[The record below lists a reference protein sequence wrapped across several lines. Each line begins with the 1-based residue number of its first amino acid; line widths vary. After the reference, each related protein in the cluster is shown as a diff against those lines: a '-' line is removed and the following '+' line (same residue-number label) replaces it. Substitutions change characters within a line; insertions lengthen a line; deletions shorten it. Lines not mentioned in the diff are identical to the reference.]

1 MDTQDKSKYEPTQ
14 RNTSIV
20 FTELVFDSEYTR
32 QKVWA
37 NTQNK
42 PVLILGFKWI
52 HKTSQIL
59 NYHREHP
66 CSYTRFQVDTQDKS
80 KHDVTENIPFRMFYI
95 ECAREDEHMNSATL
109 QKLSNSSYGFA
120 SPTLNI
126 TINMHHKSKT
136 QQPTSPGLVAALF
149 LETSNPSA
157 YSSRISSRYQFFSTS
172 SHPPCSWFA
181 VTC

>member
-1 MDTQDKSKYEPTQ
+1 MNQHRETPVLFLLNWCLTVNTQDKKCGLTH
-14 RNTSIV
+14 RTSQ
-20 FTELVFDSEYTR
+20 FLY
-32 QKVWA
+32 W
-37 NTQNK
+37 
-42 PVLILGFKWI
+42 VLNGY
-52 HKTSQIL
+52 TSQIL

-136 QQPTSPGLVAALF
+136 QQPTSPGLVAAVF
-149 LETSNPSA
+149 LETPNPSA
-157 YSSRISSRYQFFSTS
+157 
-172 SHPPCSWFA
+172 
-181 VTC
+181 